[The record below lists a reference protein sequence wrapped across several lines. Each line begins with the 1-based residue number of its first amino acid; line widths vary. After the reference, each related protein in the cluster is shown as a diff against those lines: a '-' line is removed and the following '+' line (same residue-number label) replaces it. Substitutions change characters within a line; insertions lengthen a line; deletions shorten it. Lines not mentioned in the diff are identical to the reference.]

1 MEITYNFNIDA
12 LERELKRKNISCFNV
27 ALPPNIDD
35 SNSVCLVDYNEFISF
50 LLNERIKSIFC
61 ASFANTV
68 ENFQITYD
76 LIEERLGRDAAENLS
91 ETISK
96 AIAKYN
102 MSIEQYKDELKK
114 TRRNMY
120 FTLYNGF
127 MAFILLADNVSFAD
141 PDEQLINIL
150 NAKKED
156 LEREKAEK
164 EHLIEVLQEKL
175 KQDILA
181 DPAFYQC
188 TNMNLRRN
196 YGYNLWTKL
205 DKEFEPL
212 KKYWCIQTNLILF
225 VDAIW
230 IEHKNSKK

>member
-1 MEITYNFNIDA
+1 MEITYNPNIEA
-12 LERELKRKNISCFNV
+12 LEHELKRKNISCFDV
-27 ALPPNIDD
+27 ALPPKIDD

-50 LLNERIKSIFC
+50 LRNESIKSIFC

-76 LIEERLGRDAAENLS
+76 HIEEKLGRYATENLS

-96 AIAKYN
+96 AIDKYN
-102 MSIEQYKDELKK
+102 LSIEQYEDELKK

-127 MAFILLADNVSFAD
+127 MVFIILADKVSLAD

-150 NAKKED
+150 NAKQAD

-164 EHLIEVLQEKL
+164 GLLIEKLQEKL

-196 YGYNLWTKL
+196 YGYNLWTNL

-212 KKYWCIQTNLILF
+212 KKYWRIQTNLILF